1 MELPEKV
8 DLPMP
13 QYPVPLTAAPAAT
26 LESGVANG
34 AGDLC
39 KLVDGPGG
47 PRTVLPLFGH
57 NNLPSPQELK
67 TWDRPSQEAYW
78 EQRRA
83 AYNRMKL
90 TELQRDCRKC
100 QIWPGGDLP
109 QVKDRLMRYDWG
121 QHDLC
126 V

>member
-47 PRTVLPLFGH
+47 PR
-57 NNLPSPQELK
+57 
-67 TWDRPSQEAYW
+67 
-78 EQRRA
+78 
-83 AYNRMKL
+83 
-90 TELQRDCRKC
+90 
-100 QIWPGGDLP
+100 
-109 QVKDRLMRYDWG
+109 
-121 QHDLC
+121 
-126 V
+126 